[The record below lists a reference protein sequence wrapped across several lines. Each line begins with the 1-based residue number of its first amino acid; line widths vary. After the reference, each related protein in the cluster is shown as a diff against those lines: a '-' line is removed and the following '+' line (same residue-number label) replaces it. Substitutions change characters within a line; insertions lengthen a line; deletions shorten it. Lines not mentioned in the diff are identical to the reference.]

1 MTPDNRVAALGFI
14 IVGLAAGLAA
24 AAVARGTER
33 QDVAGTQVPVVVELF
48 TSEGCSSC
56 PPADQLLTNLV
67 GTQPI
72 KEALVIGLSEHV
84 DYWDRQG
91 WKDPF
96 SDRLFTQ
103 RQSAY
108 AAAVLLSDIYTP
120 QVIVDGADA
129 VVGNDRAAV
138 VSAIRRAAS
147 RRKVPIALA
156 WSSTGPQ
163 VSITIDKSPE
173 TANATVFLAVTE
185 DGLRS
190 SVARGENAGRT
201 LEHSAV
207 TRRLSQIGKADKEG
221 KFTSVVPV
229 TFAPT
234 WKRGS
239 TKVIVFVQSDATRRI
254 AAVAAIGAQGEK

>member
-1 MTPDNRVAALGFI
+1 MTPHQRVLAVALAVTG
-14 IVGLAAGLAA
+14 IVAA
-24 AAVARGTER
+24 AAVAQMTGR
-33 QDVAGTQVPVVVELF
+33 QESAGPQVPVVVELF

-56 PPADQLLTNLV
+56 PPADQLLTNLID
-67 GTQPI
+67 TQPI

-108 AAAVLLSDIYTP
+108 ASAARLPDIYTP

-138 VSAIRRAAS
+138 VAAIRRAAS
-147 RRKVPIALA
+147 RRKPAIALA
-156 WSSTGPQ
+156 WSGTAPQ

-173 TANATVFLAVTE
+173 TANATVFLAITE

-201 LEHSAV
+201 LEHTAV
-207 TRRLSQIGKADKEG
+207 TRRLIQVGKTDKEG

-229 TFAPT
+229 TLAPT

-239 TKVIVFVQSDATRRI
+239 AKVIVFVQSDATRRI
-254 AAVAAIGAQGEK
+254 AAVASIGA

>member
-1 MTPDNRVAALGFI
+1 MRILGVAVALVCI
-14 IVGLAAGLAA
+14 AA
-24 AAVARGTER
+24 AAIVR
-33 QDVAGTQVPVVVELF
+33 VAGRQEPSGPQVPVVVELF

-56 PPADQLLTNLV
+56 PPADELLIDLT
-67 GTQPI
+67 GKQPVNG
-72 KEALVIGLSEHV
+72 ALIIGLSEHV

-108 AAAVLLSDIYTP
+108 ASATGLPDIYTP

-138 VSAIRRAAS
+138 VAAIRRAAS
-147 RRKVPIALA
+147 RRKLPIALA
-156 WSSTGPQ
+156 WSGSGSQ
-163 VSITIDKSPE
+163 VSITIDRSPE
-173 TANATVFLAVTE
+173 TANATVFLAITE

-190 SVARGENAGRT
+190 SVTRGENAGRT

-207 TRRLSQIGKADKEG
+207 TRRLSQVGKTDKAG
-221 KFTSVVPV
+221 TFTSIVPV
-229 TFAPT
+229 ALAPT

-239 TKVIVFVQSDATRRI
+239 AKVIAFVQSDATRRI
-254 AAVAAIGAQGEK
+254 VAIAAIGG